1 MRYYIHRTDEALEHA
16 LRVTGSER
24 ANHKYV
30 SRINVGG
37 RFRYFYTPEE
47 LAAFRAGKKIG
58 RKKAENQGGNN
69 TARKSNSGAGI
80 RVVRKD
86 GTKQR
91 VRPISRKARSS
102 ERGRLTI
109 ERLLWGKRKKKRMK
123 GVTVKPINTAKPSSD
138 SQIQV
143 IRKDKASY
151 RVKPKPK
158 SKSETSI
165 KVTREN
171 NKSYKVRPVDTK
183 RRRRTYRPG
192 LTVTRRT

>member
-16 LRVTGSER
+16 LRVTGAER

-58 RKKAENQGGNN
+58 RKKAENQAGNN
-69 TARKSNSGAGI
+69 TAHKSKSGAGI
-80 RVVRKD
+80 QVVRKD

-102 ERGRLTI
+102 ETGRLTL
-109 ERLLWGKRKKKRMK
+109 ERLLWRKRKKKRTK
-123 GVTVKPINTAKPSSD
+123 SVTVKPINTTKSSSD
-138 SQIQV
+138 SQIKV
-143 IRKDKASY
+143 VRKDKTSY
-151 RVKPKPK
+151 HVKPK

-171 NKSYKVRPVDTK
+171 NKSYKVRPVDSK